1 MKLQDAVRLDR
12 AIADSIAD
20 QLAGMDIVTDTRQ
33 RRLADFLTGLAMT
46 NPTAERAVAESGEY
60 FAAYYNAL
68 GESVDY
74 DIEVLPIADCRS

>member
-1 MKLQDAVRLDR
+1 MQLDR

-20 QLAGMDIVTDTRQ
+20 QLAGMDFVTDTRQ

-46 NPTAERAVAESGEY
+46 NPTSARAVAESGEY

-68 GESVDY
+68 GESDEY
-74 DIEVLPIADCRS
+74 DI